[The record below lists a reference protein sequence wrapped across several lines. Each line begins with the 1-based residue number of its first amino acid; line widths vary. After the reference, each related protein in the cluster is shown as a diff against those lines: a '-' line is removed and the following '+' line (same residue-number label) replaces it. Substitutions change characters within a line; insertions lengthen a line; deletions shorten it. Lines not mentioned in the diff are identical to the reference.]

1 MEMMNENLR
10 NLAEYL
16 VEEGKEHASALA
28 DKDMER
34 QKLAQTTREINGVM
48 YRWDLNARRWEPMD
62 SVIPADEPHP
72 QAIEFF
78 TLQGLV
84 DYINENTEGLI
95 PTNDERLI
103 LMVCDVENVCLF
115 SKPSQFEKERH
126 IIARAK
132 SHAPAIPFEQYMDAE
147 YFSTMLLSRFIETD
161 ARNTLF
167 SVVKS
172 MTKKQ
177 SCNTTDDGVSQVIT
191 VEQGV
196 SMASNVTFKNPV
208 PLKPMRTFSEVDQ
221 PESNFTL
228 RVNEDAEAALFESDG
243 GAWKVQAVEN
253 IKNYLREKITNP
265 NVVVIA

>member
-1 MEMMNENLR
+1 MEAMNENLKT
-10 NLAEYL
+10 LAEYL
-16 VEEGKEHASALA
+16 VEEGKDSAIHRAETAL
-28 DKDMER
+28 EL
-34 QKLAQTTREINGVM
+34 QKMAQTIKVIGDVS
-48 YRWDLNARRWEPMD
+48 YSWDVDHKCWMPMD
-62 SVIPADEPHP
+62 EIVRSDDPHP
-72 QAIEFF
+72 APLELF

-84 DYINENTEGLI
+84 DYINENTEGQI
-95 PTNDERLI
+95 PSDGTRLI
-103 LMVCDVENVCLF
+103 LLVRSVDSVSLI
-115 SKPSQFEKERH
+115 SQPTEHEKERYT
-126 IIARAK
+126 IAHAR
-132 SHAPAIPFEQYMDAE
+132 SHAPDIPFERYMDAE
-147 YFSTMLLSRFIETD
+147 LFSTMLLSRFIETD

-177 SCNTTDDGVSQVIT
+177 TCNTTDDGVSQVIT

-253 IKNYLREKITNP
+253 IKKFLCEKISNP